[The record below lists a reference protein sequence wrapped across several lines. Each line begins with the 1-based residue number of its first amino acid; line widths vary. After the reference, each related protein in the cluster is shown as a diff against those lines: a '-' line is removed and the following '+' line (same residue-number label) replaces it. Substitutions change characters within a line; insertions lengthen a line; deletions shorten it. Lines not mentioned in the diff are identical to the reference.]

1 MANDSVPTVLDR
13 LRRLFTARQT
23 SRLADRHLLQR
34 FLADR
39 DEAAFAALV
48 QRHGPMVFG
57 VCRSVLRQQQ
67 DAEDAYQATFLVLA
81 RRAAAVRR
89 QDSLA
94 SWLHGV
100 AYRLSLKAR
109 TLDARRRARER
120 AALPQPV
127 PESMDDLT
135 WRELRA
141 VLHEEL
147 DRLREQLRA
156 PLVLCCL
163 EGKTLDEAAQQLG
176 WKATTLKGRLDRGR
190 KLLRARLLRRG
201 LALSV
206 PLFATLLSQNES
218 SAVPAALAEATVQG
232 ARAFATGSAAGAVSA
247 SALALAEG
255 GLKAMFL
262 SKLKTAIA
270 VGLTA
275 TVLMVTVGLALG
287 SRRDEPRPAPPVP
300 PGGDL
305 VARGDD
311 APKKEDP
318 VKPAPI
324 EVKGRVVDDETGKP
338 VTRFVEQGGRVD
350 PKDPKKVTWG
360 YHETR
365 RESPNAEGTLR
376 ATVDWE
382 GGWRLRILA
391 PGYLPQPVFES
402 DPPKGTR
409 SAEVVVRMKRGL
421 EILGRVTDHT
431 GKPVAD
437 AAVFLAGSRPVS
449 VTGGKAVRN
458 ADQTEDKDV
467 TRTTTDKDGRF
478 TLHGSGGDD
487 NRVAV
492 SAPGLD
498 LWVVPAPE
506 PGLDLAIKL
515 PEPGKLTIHYDI
527 DGGPVTGTFL
537 LQLKSYEMPGW
548 EGVQNLRELTADN
561 HGKLVLEN
569 VTPGQYE
576 LTRTKTLRVGG
587 MGRTVMCDRRTVT
600 VAAGK
605 SVDSDF
611 VRDKGVTVTGQI
623 PGMEGLGVPGAYLF
637 VRPPE
642 ATGDPRNINEAFG
655 PLSEA
660 LPVAPDGKFTTER
673 LLPGEYRLIA
683 EAYLPETPQE
693 RVRLGMRLPSFVGN
707 VKVTVPKEGKVEP
720 VVIKLEKSK
729 R

>member
-1 MANDSVPTVLDR
+1 MANDREPTALDR

-23 SRLADRHLLQR
+23 SQLADRHLLQR

-57 VCRSVLRQQQ
+57 VCRSVLRQHQ

-81 RRAAAVRR
+81 RRAAAVQR

-109 TLDARRRARER
+109 TLDARRRTRER
-120 AALPQPV
+120 AVVLPPAT
-127 PESMDDLT
+127 EAMDDLT

-147 DRLREQLRA
+147 DRLREQLRT

-176 WKATTLKGRLDRGR
+176 WKTTTLKGRLARGR

-218 SAVPAALAEATVQG
+218 SAVPVALAESTVQG

-262 SKLKTAIA
+262 SKLKMTIA

-275 TVLMVTVGLALG
+275 TVLAVTVGLALA
-287 SRRDEPRPAPPVP
+287 SRRDEPRPAPPP
-300 PGGDL
+300 SPGKDL
-305 VARGDD
+305 VARDD
-311 APKKEDP
+311 APKKEEP

-338 VTRFVEQGGRVD
+338 VTRFVEQGGLVD
-350 PKDPKKVTWG
+350 PKDPKKTTWG
-360 YHETR
+360 FHETR
-365 RESPNAEGTLR
+365 RDGPNPDGTFR
-376 ATVDWE
+376 ATVSYE
-382 GGWRLRILA
+382 EGWRLRILA

-421 EILGRVTDHT
+421 ELTGRVTDHT

-437 AAVFLAGSRPVS
+437 AAVFLAGARPVN
-449 VTGGKAVRN
+449 VTGGKAVRY
-458 ADQTEDKDV
+458 ADQNEDKDV
-467 TRTTTDKDGRF
+467 TRTKTDKEGRF
-478 TLHGSGGDD
+478 TFNSLGSDD
-487 NRVAV
+487 NSVAV
-492 SAPGLD
+492 STPALD
-498 LWVVPAPE
+498 LWVVKAPE

-527 DGGPVTGTFL
+527 EGGPVLGTFL
-537 LQLKSYEMPGW
+537 LQLRSFEMPGW
-548 EGVQNLRELTADN
+548 EKVESLREVTADN
-561 HGKLVLEN
+561 HGKLVLDN
-569 VTPGQYE
+569 LTPGQYE
-576 LTRTKTLRVGG
+576 LTRARTLRGSAMV
-587 MGRTVMCDRRTVT
+587 RTVYCDRRSIT

-605 SVDSDF
+605 GVESDF
-611 VRDKGVTVTGQI
+611 VRDQGTTVTGQV
-623 PGMEGLGVPGAYLF
+623 PGMKELEVPEAFLF
-637 VRPPE
+637 VRPPQV
-642 ATGDPRNINEAFG
+642 TGDPRKTEETFG
-655 PLSEA
+655 PLFDA
-660 LPVAPDGKFTTER
+660 LAVGPDGKFTTER
-673 LLPGEYRLIA
+673 LLPGEYKVIA
-683 EAYLPETPQE
+683 EAYLPETPQQ
-693 RVRLGMRLPSFVGN
+693 RRSTGLRLPDFVGA
-707 VKVTVPKEGKVEP
+707 VKVTVPKEGKAEP
-720 VVIKLEKSK
+720 VVIKLEKAK
-729 R
+729 P